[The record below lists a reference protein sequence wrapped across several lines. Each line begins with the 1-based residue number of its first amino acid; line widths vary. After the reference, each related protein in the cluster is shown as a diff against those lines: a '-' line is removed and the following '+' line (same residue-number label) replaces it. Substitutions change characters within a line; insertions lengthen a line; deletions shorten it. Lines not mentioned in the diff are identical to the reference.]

1 MKLTNVLN
9 SIIEE
14 KDVVSYINITGAEID
29 GNQTKEKSLRL
40 DVSRVMDGS
49 MRKNIEDYLTN
60 FISGQIVIKFVVDG
74 KTIQISTLKKDDK
87 ITFIEVD
94 LNTLS
99 DEEFTGVTRNLNDS
113 KIKFQLEGKNLKIS
127 NSSSYTPE
135 QLVTLI
141 INIIKIV
148 VNDGNQ

>member
-94 LNTLS
+94 LNPLS
-99 DEEFTGVTRNLNDS
+99 DEEFTGVTRNLNNS

-127 NSSSYTPE
+127 NSSGYTPE

-148 VNDGNQ
+148 VNDGSQ

>member
-14 KDVVSYINITGAEID
+14 KDVVSYINITGAEIE

-49 MRKNIEDYLTN
+49 MRKNIEDYLMN
-60 FISGQIVIKFVVDG
+60 FISGQIIIKFVVDG
-74 KTIQISTLKKDDK
+74 KTVQISTLKKDDK

-94 LNTLS
+94 LNPLS
-99 DEEFTGVTRNLNDS
+99 DEEFAGVTRNLNNS

-127 NSSSYTPE
+127 NSSGYTPE

-148 VNDGNQ
+148 VNDGSQ

>member
-14 KDVVSYINITGAEID
+14 KDVVSYINITGAEIE

-49 MRKNIEDYLTN
+49 MRKNIEDYLMN
-60 FISGQIVIKFVVDG
+60 FISGQIIIKFVVDG
-74 KTIQISTLKKDDK
+74 KTVQISTLKKDDK

-94 LNTLS
+94 LNPLS
-99 DEEFTGVTRNLNDS
+99 DEEFTGVTRNLNNS

-127 NSSSYTPE
+127 NSSGYTPE

-148 VNDGNQ
+148 VNDGSQ